1 MPPEAPS
8 LSETLLQQLLETTNE
23 INAKVAVLAASVAD
37 LGRRLDKVENQLSK
51 ACHEPPCRSLSALV
65 SRVESIERWRQ
76 REEDSKKA
84 LHGRFS
90 NLFWQVVSYLTV
102 GSLGVLG
109 TLLALG
115 FKIWQQGEV
124 K

>member
-23 INAKVAVLAASVAD
+23 INAKVAVLTASMDA
-37 LGRRLDKVENQLSK
+37 LGKRLDKVENQLSK

-76 REEDSKKA
+76 REEDGKKA

-90 NLFWQVVSYLTV
+90 NLFWQLVAYALTA
-102 GSLGVLG
+102 GLGVLG
-109 TLLALG
+109 TLLVLG
-115 FKIWQQGEV
+115 GKSYFQQ
-124 K
+124 